1 MTITRFITA
10 IFLLFI
16 LAGIGLFSYS
26 FNGLSKLKDQERLVG
41 HSSEE
46 FRLVEHLSDEISLLF
61 NALDALLKESSSALP
76 IVTHARKHLDSTL
89 GHLAETEFYKE
100 NKHFLAIREDI
111 QGMIQKADI
120 ASAEWSTEEEKKTA
134 KEEYHKLANRVAISI
149 NALEKDAGQFADK
162 QVELLGQQKKSM
174 HTKLYGLLILY
185 MLLFGGGLLL
195 AAKMLVK
202 PLEDIVNSADE
213 SMNLGS
219 PFVIEDK
226 AFIREH
232 VTLTWIIRMLIENL
246 EENVN
251 SRTRQLQN
259 KTEELQRSTSE
270 LEVKTAELEEQAQIR
285 EQLETQ
291 LAHSQKMETIGQ
303 LASMITHEVNT
314 PIQFIMDNLYFIHA
328 ALPPLVE
335 KLEEGEDKEN
345 GEKILGCVESG
356 MTGVNRV
363 IEIVRS
369 MKNFAHGG
377 TDMMHAALIND
388 ALDDTIIISTGQWK
402 YAAKIEK
409 DYDPDLP
416 LVRCRISE
424 LNQVFLNL
432 IVNAAHAIAD
442 KGGDHDGIIT
452 VSTRHIK
459 EEDMVEISIKDN
471 GCGIPE
477 DIQKKV
483 FEKFFTTKKI
493 GVGTGQGLAVS
504 VMVVEKHQGKIWLE
518 SKAGEGT
525 TFFIRI
531 PTNPQDTE
539 GEEENGDKPAPEEG
553 MIG

>member
-1 MTITRFITA
+1 MTITRFITTLFLVFA
-10 IFLLFI
+10 IL
-16 LAGIGLFSYS
+16 GIGLFVYSYTE
-26 FNGLSKLKDQERLVG
+26 LARLKDQEKVAGRG
-41 HSSEE
+41 SEE
-46 FRLVEHLSDEISLLF
+46 YRMAGHLSEEISLLF
-61 NALDALLKESSSALP
+61 NALDALLKESTAALP
-76 IVTHARKHLDSTL
+76 IVTYARKHVDDSMD
-89 GHLAETEFYKE
+89 HLAQTEFFRD
-100 NKHFLAIREDI
+100 NKHFLAIRGNIGE
-111 QGMIQKADI
+111 MIKQADYAAAPLAEPKDKEEASKAYMNISSDI
-120 ASAEWSTEEEKKTA
+120 AAHIGGLEHDAEQYAEKKLRIL
-134 KEEYHKLANRVAISI
+134 EEQRKALGKKLLA
-149 NALEKDAGQFADK
+149 
-162 QVELLGQQKKSM
+162 LLG
-174 HTKLYGLLILY
+174 TYLLIS
-185 MLLFGGGLLL
+185 GGSVYL
-195 AAKMLVK
+195 ASRLLVK
-202 PLEDIVNSADE
+202 PLQQIVDSADE

-219 PFVIEDK
+219 PFVIEDN

-259 KTEELQRSTSE
+259 KTEELQRSTAE
-270 LEVKTAELEEQAQIR
+270 LEVKTSELEEQAQIR

-291 LAHSQKMETIGQ
+291 LVHSQKMETIGQ

-314 PIQFIMDNLYFIHA
+314 PIQFIMDNLYFIQG
-328 ALPPLVE
+328 ALPDLIE
-335 KLEEGEDKEN
+335 KLEDTEDREN
-345 GEKILGCVESG
+345 GEKLLGCVDSG

-363 IEIVRS
+363 IEIVKS

-442 KGGDHDGIIT
+442 RGGDHDGIIT

-459 EEDMVEISIKDN
+459 EEAMVQVSIKDN

-477 DIQKKV
+477 DIQRKV
-483 FEKFFTTKKI
+483 FQKFFTTKKI

-518 SKAGEGT
+518 STVGEGT
-525 TFFIRI
+525 TFFIKI
-531 PTNPQDTE
+531 PIEPPNQE
-539 GEEENGDKPAPEEG
+539 GKEADGDSKAKDEG